1 MGRNSGWCEML
12 RFSKKADYA
21 LIALMDLA
29 SHSAGVSSSA
39 REIALR
45 YDVPVELMAKV
56 LQRLVKIGLV
66 ASQHG
71 TRGGYY
77 LAKPAERIS
86 VADVIEAIDGP
97 VLVTACSDEDETC
110 DQYNKCNIRDPLW
123 RLKDRIVQSLA
134 SFTVEELA
142 SETGRQPELVAIP
155 IKSRSGD
162 NLGPSTTTFR
172 H

>member
-1 MGRNSGWCEML
+1 M
-12 RFSKKADYA
+12 
-21 LIALMDLA
+21 
-29 SHSAGVSSSA
+29 
-39 REIALR
+39 
-45 YDVPVELMAKV
+45 
-56 LQRLVKIGLV
+56 
-66 ASQHG
+66 
-71 TRGGYY
+71 
-77 LAKPAERIS
+77 
-86 VADVIEAIDGP
+86 
-97 VLVTACSDEDETC
+97 LVTACSDEDETC